1 MADVSRIMW
10 SGCWVRVV
18 VTGRTNF
25 MVVNESLREGP
36 QAVAVGYGKWH
47 PSVGH
52 SRDKVGKSWEW
63 VRTAG

>member
-36 QAVAVGYGKWH
+36 QAVAVGYGK
-47 PSVGH
+47 
-52 SRDKVGKSWEW
+52 
-63 VRTAG
+63 